1 MSQYRFAVTL
11 VIFDEKLNRWGAIIS
26 FEISYQKGVR
36 YQGGCNRSKNIR
48 LGYFDQVTALR
59 LRYK

>member
-36 YQGGCNRSKNIR
+36 YQGGCFRSKNIG
-48 LGYFDQVTALR
+48 LDYFDQVTALR